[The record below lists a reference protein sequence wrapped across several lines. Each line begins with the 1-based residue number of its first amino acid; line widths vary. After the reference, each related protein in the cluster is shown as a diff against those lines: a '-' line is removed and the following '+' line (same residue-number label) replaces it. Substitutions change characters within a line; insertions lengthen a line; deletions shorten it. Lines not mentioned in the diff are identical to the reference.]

1 MRTKAFLSIVVI
13 LLGGLANLVA
23 APIETDW
30 AQFSRYAQANRKVET
45 APVAVFMGDSI
56 TVGWANSR
64 PEFFEKNNY
73 LGRGISGQTSAHM
86 LVRFRADVIALAP
99 KTVVILAGTNDIAE
113 NNGPIALEN
122 VLGNI
127 ASMAE
132 LARAHGIEVVLC
144 AVTPAIDFP
153 WNKGLNPAEKIR
165 KLNALIGDYAR
176 KNGFKFVDY
185 YAALVDEHGGLP
197 ADYSPD
203 GVHLKPAAYQT
214 LEPLV
219 KAAIDE

>member
-1 MRTKAFLSIVVI
+1 
-13 LLGGLANLVA
+13 
-23 APIETDW
+23 
-30 AQFSRYAQANRKVET
+30 
-45 APVAVFMGDSI
+45 
-56 TVGWANSR
+56 
-64 PEFFEKNNY
+64 
-73 LGRGISGQTSAHM
+73 
-86 LVRFRADVIALAP
+86 
-99 KTVVILAGTNDIAE
+99 
-113 NNGPIALEN
+113 
-122 VLGNI
+122 
-127 ASMAE
+127 MAE